1 MGTRLGQ
8 GWYFGGEEGL
18 GLRLGGRLVK
28 KNNIEIIF
36 RPMNVMHSTLIL
48 VLTVSGLTGQEGG
61 AGPIE
66 LVQLRKAW
74 RKERVEAG
82 KKADAAYLESLETMK
97 KRLAKHGQAKAVEAV
112 EKEIQARLAVTETRE
127 GRLPEA
133 KYAKGEPRE
142 KVALTEA
149 EREGLEHQLEAVV
162 WRVDEA
168 GEGLRWYYFEAG
180 GKVARKSKL
189 TGWVWTELDGEWK
202 VDAQGVVTVTCPN
215 ATVQIFRSAKGE
227 PQISMS
233 FEGTL
238 SVRPFWRT
246 DLKYPGVGKE

>member
-1 MGTRLGQ
+1 M
-8 GWYFGGEEGL
+8 
-18 GLRLGGRLVK
+18 
-28 KNNIEIIF
+28 
-36 RPMNVMHSTLIL
+36 
-48 VLTVSGLTGQEGG
+48 
-61 AGPIE
+61 E
-66 LVQLRKAW
+66 LVQLRNAW
-74 RKERVEAG
+74 KKERMEAE
-82 KKADAAYLESLETMK
+82 KKVDAAYLESLEMMK
-97 KRLAKHGQAKAVEAV
+97 KRLIKHGQTKAVEAV
-112 EKEIQARLAVTETRE
+112 DKEIQARLAVTETRE

-149 EREGLEHQLEAVV
+149 EREGLEQQLDGLV

-189 TGWVWTELDGEWK
+189 TGWVWTELDGDWK
-202 VDAQGVVTVTCPN
+202 VDAQGVVTVTWPHS
-215 ATVQIFRSAKGE
+215 TVQMFRSAKGE
-227 PQISMS
+227 PQISMNC
-233 FEGTL
+233 EGTL